1 MFNWL
6 ERPLIFPAPPRD
18 RGAWNTKW
26 LEKEDVFFE
35 SPRGPGYR
43 AARLHGWFAPHPKAR
58 HVVLYAHGQT
68 EHVASLPSVISRL
81 QDSLDA
87 SVFVFDYRG
96 YGKSEGL
103 SSERTAIADG
113 MAAQQWLAERT
124 GQLPEE
130 LVIIGRSLGGAVA
143 VGVAAER
150 GAKALV
156 LENTF
161 GRLLD
166 VAAYRFP
173 WLPVRP
179 FMRNRFD
186 SVKRIPS
193 YEGPLLQLH
202 GTRDRVAPAKFARE
216 LYSACPSE
224 MKRFYTV
231 RGGRHHDPS
240 PLEFYSHMASFLD
253 EVEAVR
259 RIASLPDVYT
269 GSGSAE
275 LSAVG

>member
-6 ERPLIFPAPPRD
+6 ERPLIFPAPPRN
-18 RGAWNTKW
+18 RGVWDAEW
-26 LEKEDVFFE
+26 LEMEDVYFE
-35 SPRGPGYR
+35 SPKGPGYR
-43 AARLHGWFAPHPKAR
+43 AARLHGWFAPHPDPKR
-58 HVVLYAHGQT
+58 VVLYAHGQT
-68 EHVASLPSVISRL
+68 EHVGSLPSVISRL

-87 SVFVFDYRG
+87 SVLVYDYRG
-96 YGKSEGL
+96 YGKSEGK
-103 SSERTAIADG
+103 SCERSVLADG

-124 GQLPEE
+124 GQLPED
-130 LVIIGRSLGGAVA
+130 LVLVGRSLGGAVS

-161 GRLLD
+161 GRLVD
-166 VAAYRFP
+166 VAAYKFP
-173 WLPVRP
+173 WIPVRP

-186 SVKRIPS
+186 SVARIRA

-216 LYSACPSE
+216 LYSACPST

-231 RGGRHHDPS
+231 RGGLHHDPA
-240 PLEFYSHMASFLD
+240 PLEFYSHMARFLD

-259 RIASLPDVYT
+259 RIAGLPDVFAQE
-269 GSGSAE
+269 GAPE
-275 LSAVG
+275 LSTVG